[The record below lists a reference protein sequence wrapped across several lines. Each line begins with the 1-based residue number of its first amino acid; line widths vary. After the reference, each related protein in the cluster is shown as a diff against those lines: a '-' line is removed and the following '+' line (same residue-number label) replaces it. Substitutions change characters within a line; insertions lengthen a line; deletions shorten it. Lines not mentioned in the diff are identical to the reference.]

1 MNVTFN
7 ILTVKNCEKCENI
20 LKEQL
25 HFIDRKH
32 NFGFYFQIEFPQPLS
47 NQSSRFTCWWS
58 SPQFLT
64 VRYLRKYE
72 QKAEL

>member
-32 NFGFYFQIEFPQPLS
+32 NFGFYFQIEFPQPLKVPDPPAGGPHPS
-47 NQSSRFTCWWS
+47 F
-58 SPQFLT
+58 
-64 VRYLRKYE
+64 
-72 QKAEL
+72 